1 MSKELIFQEGI
12 SFGFGA
18 THTFT
23 LSKAEPVKAI
33 ILRATMGAISGGAT
47 GTIVVNTA
55 IQAIKIRLGS
65 KLIIDFDGL
74 KNIDGQASMGIAT
87 LREFYK
93 QMYVVSMPDDSFII
107 EFPTP
112 LPKNSEVQIIF
123 ETAATIAAIQT
134 SGGDRDTLAAS
145 TLDILYRT
153 GKPTAKGTI
162 PFISFTQF
170 SHAARTGNLDEFI
183 PPTYKPLR
191 KIMMITFDGTTVAST
206 TYDSLRIS
214 EGANELFEGTMAYL
228 RGIQGAKAR
237 VAQSTGHLH
246 IAFPEGKKVKSSTLK
261 IQFRAATAGTAKFV
275 HFAWLAFD

>member
-1 MSKELIFQEGI
+1 MTKELIFREGI
-12 SFGFGA
+12 AFGFGA

-23 LSKAEPVKAI
+23 LTKAEPIKAI
-33 ILRATMGAISGGAT
+33 ILRATMGAITGGAT

-65 KLIIDFDGL
+65 KLIYNFDGL

-107 EFPTP
+107 EFPTA
-112 LPKNSEVQIIF
+112 LPKNSEVQIVF

-145 TLDILYRT
+145 TIDILYRT
-153 GKPTAKGTI
+153 GKPTAKGII
-162 PFISFTQF
+162 PFLSFTQF

-183 PPTYKPLR
+183 PPTYKHLR

-214 EGANELFEGTMAYL
+214 EGADELFEGTMAYL

-237 VAQSTGHLH
+237 VAQSSGHLH
-246 IAFPEGKKVKSSTLK
+246 IAFPKGKKIKSSTVK